1 MPPGFDGVG
10 RKIKKAWRMKPR
22 RYAGNTSTSQGRS
35 SDAAPKAR
43 TQKQPAKTEKR
54 K

>member
-10 RKIKKAWRMKPR
+10 RKIKKAWAMKPKQH
-22 RYAGNTSTSQGRS
+22 AGNSSTTQGRS
-35 SDAAPKAR
+35 SDATIKAR
-43 TQKQPAKTEKR
+43 QQKQPAKEK